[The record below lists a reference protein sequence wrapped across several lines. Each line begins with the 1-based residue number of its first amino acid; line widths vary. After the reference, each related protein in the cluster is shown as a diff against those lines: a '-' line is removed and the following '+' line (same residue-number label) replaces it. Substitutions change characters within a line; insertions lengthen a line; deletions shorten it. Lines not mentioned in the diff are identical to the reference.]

1 MAAQIKGKV
10 QGFPTTVPIAEATK
24 LPRKAR
30 ASSAA
35 PAKWNPMK
43 GVNDIAAPQAKPAA
57 IR

>member
-1 MAAQIKGKV
+1 MGKV
-10 QGFPTTVPIAEATK
+10 QGFPTTVPRAEATR

-35 PAKWNPMK
+35 TTKWSPMK
-43 GVNDIAAPQAKPAA
+43 GVNETAAPQANPAA